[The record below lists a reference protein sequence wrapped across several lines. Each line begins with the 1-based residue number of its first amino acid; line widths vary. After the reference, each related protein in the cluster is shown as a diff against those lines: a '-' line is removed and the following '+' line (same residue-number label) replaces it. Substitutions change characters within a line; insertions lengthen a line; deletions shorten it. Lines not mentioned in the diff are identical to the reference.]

1 MPPNDKIPTPLEVVD
16 TGADIVN
23 RIFGAGAKIAGN
35 ALTAAGQAFKDV
47 ERDIS
52 APREAAEIPPS
63 PDQLISPIFKGVGH
77 IIGGVINTGKGVV
90 DGVIETAEGVRHE
103 IESLGR

>member
-1 MPPNDKIPTPLEVVD
+1 MDKKIPTPLEVVD

-23 RIFGAGAKIAGN
+23 LVFGAGAKIAGN

-47 ERDIS
+47 ERDIA

-63 PDQLISPIFKGVGH
+63 PDQLISPIFKGASH
-77 IIGGVINTGKGVV
+77 IIGGLINTGKGVV
-90 DGVIETAEGVRHE
+90 DGFIDTAEGVRRE